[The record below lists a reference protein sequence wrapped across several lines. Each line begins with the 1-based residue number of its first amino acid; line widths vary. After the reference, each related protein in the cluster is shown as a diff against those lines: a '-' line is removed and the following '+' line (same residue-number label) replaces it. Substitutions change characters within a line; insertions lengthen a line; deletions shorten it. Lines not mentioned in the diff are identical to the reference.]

1 MVDSWTVKLENK
13 DNRIIK
19 LLGFSK
25 SWQNSFFHALEINKK

>member
-1 MVDSWTVKLENK
+1 MEDSWTVKLENK

-25 SWQNSFFHALEINKK
+25 NREITFYHSLVNNKK

>member
-19 LLGFSK
+19 LMGSSK
-25 SWQNSFFHALEINKK
+25 NRYISFYPSLVNNKK

>member
-19 LLGFSK
+19 LMGFSK
-25 SWQNSFFHALEINKK
+25 NSYISFYPSIVNDKK